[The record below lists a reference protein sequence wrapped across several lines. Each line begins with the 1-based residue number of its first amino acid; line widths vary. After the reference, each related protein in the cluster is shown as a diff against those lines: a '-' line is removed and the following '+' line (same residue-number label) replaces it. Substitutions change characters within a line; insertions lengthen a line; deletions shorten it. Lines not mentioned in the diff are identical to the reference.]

1 MKVNTEN
8 NEISLRELLLKL
20 NEWKKYIISK
30 WLILFLSIIIGS
42 IFGLVY
48 SIKNKP
54 IYNSK
59 MTFAIDDESSSQF
72 SSLGLATQYS
82 FEAVKSD
89 KDNLDYKGSNLI
101 ELFKSRL
108 MVQKTLLS
116 KIYYNG
122 KKQSLANAYLDF
134 KGWRDNASKYSSLSN
149 IDFPIDAQVLSRKQN
164 EVMNS
169 IYNEL
174 IANEISVD
182 QLNKKNQIFT
192 LEISSEN
199 EFFAKVFSETLT
211 STVFEFYVSIKTMK
225 AKNNLTVLELQS
237 DSVRQDLNN
246 ALAGVAV
253 ETDQTFGINPA
264 INVRSISTAKQEV
277 EVKMNTA
284 ILTELIKQEGL
295 ARIMVRKE
303 TPFILIIDSPI
314 LPLPEEKL
322 GKLTAIFF
330 GAFLAGFLV
339 ILYLIVKRII
349 VKSLQ

>member
-72 SSLGLATQYS
+72 SSLGLATQHS
-82 FEAVKSD
+82 FEGVRSD
-89 KDNLDYKGSNLI
+89 KDIGYKGSNLI

-108 MVQKTLLS
+108 MVQNTLLS

-225 AKNNLTVLELQS
+225 AKNNLTVLELQT

-284 ILTELIKQEGL
+284 ILTEVIKQEGL

-339 ILYLIVKRII
+339 ILYLIFKRII
-349 VKSLQ
+349 VKNLQ

>member
-1 MKVNTEN
+1 MKINTEN

-20 NEWKKYIISK
+20 NEWNKYIVSK
-30 WLILFLSIIIGS
+30 WLLLFLSIIIGS

-48 SIKNKP
+48 SLKSKP

-72 SSLGLATQYS
+72 SSLGLATQHS
-82 FEAVKSD
+82 FEGVRSD
-89 KDNLDYKGSNLI
+89 KDIGYKGSNLI

-108 MVQKTLLS
+108 MVQNTLLS

-225 AKNNLTVLELQS
+225 AKNNLTVLEQQT
-237 DSVRQDLNN
+237 DSVRQELNN

-253 ETDQTFGINPA
+253 ATDQTFGLNPA
-264 INVRSISTAKQEV
+264 LNVRRISTAKQEV
-277 EVKMNTA
+277 EVKLNTA
-284 ILTELIKQEGL
+284 ILTELIKQQEL

-303 TPFILIIDSPI
+303 TPFIQIIDSPI

-330 GAFLAGFLV
+330 GGFLAGFLV
-339 ILYLIVKRII
+339 ILFLIVKRFI
-349 VKSLQ
+349 VKNLQ

>member
-1 MKVNTEN
+1 MKINTEN

-20 NEWKKYIISK
+20 NEWNKYIVSK
-30 WLILFLSIIIGS
+30 WLLLFLSIIIGS

-48 SIKNKP
+48 SLKSKP

-72 SSLGLATQYS
+72 SSLGLATQHS
-82 FEAVKSD
+82 FEGVRSD
-89 KDNLDYKGSNLI
+89 KDIGYKGSNLI

-108 MVQKTLLS
+108 MVQNTLLS

-225 AKNNLTVLELQS
+225 AKNNLTVLEQQT
-237 DSVRQDLNN
+237 DSVRQELNN

-253 ETDQTFGINPA
+253 ATDQTFGLNPA
-264 INVRSISTAKQEV
+264 LNVRRISTAKQEV
-277 EVKMNTA
+277 EVKLNTA
-284 ILTELIKQEGL
+284 ILTE
-295 ARIMVRKE
+295 
-303 TPFILIIDSPI
+303 
-314 LPLPEEKL
+314 
-322 GKLTAIFF
+322 
-330 GAFLAGFLV
+330 
-339 ILYLIVKRII
+339 
-349 VKSLQ
+349 

>member
-1 MKVNTEN
+1 MKINTEN

-20 NEWKKYIISK
+20 NEWNKYIVSK
-30 WLILFLSIIIGS
+30 WLLLFLSIIIGS

-48 SIKNKP
+48 SLKSKP

-72 SSLGLATQYS
+72 SSLGLATQHS
-82 FEAVKSD
+82 FEGVRSD
-89 KDNLDYKGSNLI
+89 KDIGYKGSNLI

-108 MVQKTLLS
+108 MVQNTLLS

-225 AKNNLTVLELQS
+225 AKNNLTVLELQT

-284 ILTELIKQEGL
+284 ILTELIKQQEL

-303 TPFILIIDSPI
+303 TPFIQIIDSPI

-330 GAFLAGFLV
+330 GGFLAGFLV
-339 ILYLIVKRII
+339 ILFLIVKRFI
-349 VKSLQ
+349 VKNLQ